1 MEKGEGSPLLNVLQ
15 GLRKKLVSCAVAI
28 GVGFVICYIF
38 SETLFRAL
46 ARPLHLELAS
56 DSSLIYTG
64 LPEMFFNYIKIAFVG
79 GLLLA
84 APFILYQMWM
94 LAAPALNE
102 RQKRL
107 VLPFVICSSLLFVG
121 GGLFAYFVA
130 FPLGFKF
137 FLGFESD
144 YLQALPSVKQYLSFS
159 IKLLFVFGIVFEFP
173 VLAFFLTKA
182 GVVTPELLK
191 KNRTY
196 GMFLI
201 FVIAAVLTPPDIIS
215 QVMLAIPLLLLY
227 EVGILVSRVAEG
239 KKKKGV
245 SEEG

>member
-1 MEKGEGSPLLNVLQ
+1 MEKDESPPLVNLLQ
-15 GLRKKLVSCAVAI
+15 RLRKRLVSCAIAT
-28 GVGFVICYIF
+28 GAGFIICYIF

-46 ARPLHLELAS
+46 ARPLKVELAP
-56 DSSLIYTG
+56 DSSFIYTG

-84 APFILYQMWM
+84 APFILYQIWM

-107 VLPFVICSSLLFVG
+107 VLPFLICSSLLFIG
-121 GGLFAYFVA
+121 GGLFGYFVA
-130 FPLGFKF
+130 FPFGFKF
-137 FLGFESD
+137 FLGFESE

-159 IKLLFVFGIVFEFP
+159 IKLLFLFGLVFEFP

-182 GVVTPELLK
+182 GIVTPEFLK
-191 KNRTY
+191 KNRAY
-196 GMFLI
+196 GMLLV
-201 FVIAAVLTPPDIIS
+201 FVVAAVITPPDVIS

-227 EVGILVSRVAEG
+227 EVGILISRMAVG
-239 KKKKGV
+239 RKKKV
-245 SEEG
+245 SEGE

>member
-1 MEKGEGSPLLNVLQ
+1 MEKDERPPLLNILQ
-15 GLRKKLVSCAVAI
+15 ALRKRLVSCAIATGI
-28 GVGFVICYIF
+28 GFIICYIF
-38 SETLFRAL
+38 SETLFRVL
-46 ARPLHLELAS
+46 ARPLKVQLPP
-56 DSSLIYTG
+56 DSSFIYTG
-64 LPEMFFNYIKIAFVG
+64 LPEMFFNYIKVAFVG

-84 APFILYQMWM
+84 APFILYQLWM
-94 LAAPALNE
+94 LAAPAMNE

-107 VLPFVICSSLLFVG
+107 VLPFVICSTLLFAG
-121 GGLFAYFVA
+121 GSLFGYFVA

-137 FLGFESD
+137 FLGFESE

-159 IKLLFVFGIVFEFP
+159 IKLLFLFGVVFEFP

-182 GVVTPELLK
+182 GIVTPEFLK

-201 FVIAAVLTPPDIIS
+201 FVIAAVITPPDVIS

-227 EVGILVSRVAEG
+227 EVGILVSRMAGG
-239 KKKKGV
+239 KKKVNGG
-245 SEEG
+245 E